1 MNRDTPLP
9 SSDGLFGGDKKEA
22 RQNKR
27 QHNREARKNY
37 REDHRYDKK
46 EARKHKRGIK
56 KDIRGWKKETN
67 YKKDLNIIGNVG
79 KYGALGGLGFHI
91 VKSLYDK
98 VK

>member
-1 MNRDTPLP
+1 MRDLSSPLAP
-9 SSDGLFGGDKKEA
+9 TFGGDKKEA

-67 YKKDLNIIGNVG
+67 YRKHHPILWE
-79 KYGALGGLGFHI
+79 KYGALGGLGFHA

-98 VK
+98 KK

>member
-37 REDHRYDKK
+37 RKDNPHDTVQPLRSGLVAGGAAFILKNLFGKK
-46 EARKHKRGIK
+46 K
-56 KDIRGWKKETN
+56 
-67 YKKDLNIIGNVG
+67 
-79 KYGALGGLGFHI
+79 
-91 VKSLYDK
+91 
-98 VK
+98 